1 MVSII
6 VPIYNVERYLNKC
19 IESIVNQVYRNIEI
33 LLIDDG
39 SPDGCGII
47 CDEWAKLDSRIRVFH
62 QENRGVSA
70 ARNIGLKNMRGEYF
84 TAIDPDDYVDCNYVQ
99 VLLNELKIND
109 ADLSFCG
116 TIDVDES
123 YEVIEIYNRRFEI
136 LEQKNNIENYIF
148 ARGRKYVV
156 GGVCKLFKSRIVR
169 DNGIRY
175 NEKLKNGEDHLFL
188 HDYLQ
193 FANRTVHCG
202 RSLYYCLSRPNSASS
217 NARGS
222 SFSLPMLVLWN
233 EVKNENVKCSFG
245 WRFYI
250 LGVALHV
257 YLECLKFGKM
267 DINEFCEIKSFLKKY
282 RFIYFFKAKATFKEK
297 LKMVF
302 KMYFPK
308 LFLRIP
314 R

>member
-1 MVSII
+1 MVNSCTNDELYHFGIKGMRWGI
-6 VPIYNVERYLNKC
+6 RRYQNK
-19 IESIVNQVYRNIEI
+19 
-33 LLIDDG
+33 DG
-39 SPDGCGII
+39 SLTPKGQKRYNKEMEKLKAEKKKLRNEARVKKKMD
-47 CDEWAKLDSRIRVFH
+47 KLD
-62 QENRGVSA
+62 
-70 ARNIGLKNMRGEYF
+70 
-84 TAIDPDDYVDCNYVQ
+84 
-99 VLLNELKIND
+99 ELK
-109 ADLSFCG
+109 
-116 TIDVDES
+116 TDV
-123 YEVIEIYNRRFEI
+123 
-136 LEQKNNIENYIF
+136 
-148 ARGRKYVV
+148 
-156 GGVCKLFKSRIVR
+156 
-169 DNGIRY
+169 
-175 NEKLKNGEDHLFL
+175 EKLKNGEDHLFL